1 MAHYDVIIAGGGH
14 NGLVAANYLALAGK
28 SVLLLENQPQFGG
41 AAVSAEA
48 FPGVPANLSRYSYL
62 VSLFPKQIMD
72 DLGMS
77 IELRRRR
84 YSSYTPV
91 PGESTGLLID
101 SHDGQATKKSFESI
115 GAGADVDAWMS
126 FYEMTESLA
135 GAVFPQLTQPLLTRQ
150 EMKQHA
156 TTYTGSDLAWKNLID
171 TPIDHTIDQWFSNDV
186 VKGVV
191 LTDGLIGTFPS
202 GPGDDAVSKCFL
214 YHVIGG
220 GTGQWDVP
228 VGGMGQVSGSL
239 TKKAR
244 ERGVELHSSAEVT
257 QITPDGTVT
266 WVQHDAEHRA
276 NAKLIIGACSPEEL
290 HRLTDTTPAITPG
303 EGAQVKVNLVVS
315 RLPKLRDSAVSPDQA
330 FGGTFHINE
339 TWSGLHSAAEQ
350 ARAGH
355 FPDPIPAEIYCHSLT
370 DPSILGP
377 ELQRS
382 GAHTLTIFALHTPH
396 RLMAG
401 RLADDARQELER
413 KVLDSLNS
421 VLAEPIG
428 DLILSTPEGAK
439 CVETK
444 TTVDLENTL
453 RLPGGNIFHGPLD
466 WPFAEDGESLNT
478 PAKRWG
484 VATDHPNLLL
494 GGSGAKRGGGVS
506 GIAGHNA
513 AMAALEMLGES

>member
-28 SVLLLENQPQFGG
+28 KVLMLENQPHFGG

-62 VSLFPKQIMD
+62 VSLFPKKIMD
-72 DLGMS
+72 DLDMS
-77 IELRRRR
+77 VELRRRR
-84 YSSYTPV
+84 YSSYTPS
-91 PGESTGLLID
+91 PGDTTGLLID
-101 SHDGQATKKSFESI
+101 SHDPQATKESFERI
-115 GAGADVDAWMS
+115 GAGADFDAWMS
-126 FYEMTESLA
+126 FYEMTEKLA
-135 GAVFPQLTQPLLTRQ
+135 GAVFPQLTEPLLTRD
-150 EMKQHA
+150 EMRQHA
-156 TTYTGSDLAWKNLID
+156 LSHTGSDVAWQHLID
-171 TPIDHTIDQWFSNDV
+171 TPIDHTIDEWFSHDL

-220 GTGQWDVP
+220 GTGHWDVP
-228 VGGMGQVSGSL
+228 VGGMGRVTGSL
-239 TKKAR
+239 VKKAR
-244 ERGVELHSSAEVT
+244 ERGVELRSDADVR
-257 QITPDGTVT
+257 QISPEGSLTWMEHGT
-266 WVQHDAEHRA
+266 EHTA
-276 NAKLIIGACSPEEL
+276 TADLVIAACSPEEL
-290 HRLTDTTPAITPG
+290 DRLTDTAAPG
-303 EGAQVKVNLVVS
+303 KLAEGAQVKVNLVVS
-315 RLPKLRDSAVSPDQA
+315 RLPKLRDSEVLPGQA

-339 TWSGLHSAAEQ
+339 TWSGLHAAAAQ
-350 ARAGH
+350 ARAGQI
-355 FPDPIPAEIYCHSLT
+355 PDPIPAEIYCHSLT

-401 RLADDARQELER
+401 RTPEEAREVLQR
-413 KVLDSLNS
+413 AVLDSLDS
-421 VLAEPIG
+421 VLAEPI
-428 DLILSTPEGAK
+428 DSLILTTPDGQK

-444 TTVDLENTL
+444 TTLDLENTL

-466 WPFAEDGESLNT
+466 WPFADTEENMDS
-478 PAKRWG
+478 PAERWG
-484 VATDHPNLLL
+484 VATAHPRILL
-494 GGSGAKRGGGVS
+494 GGSGARRGGGVS

-513 AMAALEMLGES
+513 AMAALEMLGDS